1 MRDMALLAILV
12 GLCWLAL
19 LRPWLGV
26 VGLALLGAMH
36 PQSYGGE
43 MIFRLPMFKVLFL
56 ATCFAVVVD
65 YWRTRQWPKVFWD
78 WRLVVLGLLFADFV
92 ITTQFALLPD
102 TARGRLLEV
111 SALVPP
117 LLLMLWLI
125 DTREKLHYLIVAT
138 AAGIALIALK
148 GGYWAV
154 MTGFGD
160 RVYGP
165 PDSQIGGNNEF
176 AVALAMIIPLLVL
189 WLRQTSDSA
198 LRWAIVA
205 AVILCYIAALTSWSR
220 GGLVSLTVMSAML
233 VWHSKHKFLAIIFV
247 VLGMGLALVNLPETW
262 LARME
267 TISAYQ
273 QDLSFQGRQEAWKQ
287 GLSYLQSDPWTGS
300 GFEGWRAIN
309 AKFHGF
315 GDPGTLDWHSAYVE
329 VVVEHGI
336 PGFLLW
342 STLLIGTIISLSFM
356 IRRGI
361 RSGESWAVDHGAMLR
376 ASLVAYGVGG
386 ITLGITYWELMF
398 QILVYSAIALRL
410 SRGSDVLARIRSKEV
425 SG

>member
-1 MRDMALLAILV
+1 MRDMALLTILA

-26 VGLALLGAMH
+26 VGLALLGSMH

-43 MIFRLPMFKVLFL
+43 LMLRFPVFKVLFL
-56 ATCFAVVVD
+56 VTCLAVLVD
-65 YWRTRQWPKVFWD
+65 YWRTRKWPKVYWD
-78 WRLVVLGLLFADFV
+78 WRLVALCLLFADFV
-92 ITTQFALLPD
+92 MTTQLALLPD

-138 AAGIALIALK
+138 AAGIALAALK

-165 PDSQIGGNNEF
+165 PNSQIGGNNEF

-189 WLRQTSDSA
+189 WLRQTSDAA
-198 LRWAIVA
+198 LRRAIVV
-205 AVILCYIAALTSWSR
+205 AVTLCYIAALTSWSR
-220 GGLVSLTVMSAML
+220 GGLVSLSVMSAML
-233 VWHSKHKFLAIIFV
+233 VWHSKHKFLAITLVALGV
-247 VLGMGLALVNLPETW
+247 VLALVNLPEQW

-267 TISAYQ
+267 TLSTYQ
-273 QDLSFQGRQEAWKQ
+273 LDLSFQGRQEAWKQ
-287 GLSYLQSDPWTGS
+287 GLLYLQSNPWTGS
-300 GFEGWRAIN
+300 GFEGWRAIT
-309 AKFHGF
+309 ARFYGA
-315 GDPGTLDWHSAYVE
+315 GDPGVRGWHSAYVE

-336 PGFLLW
+336 PGLLLW
-342 STLLIGTIISLSFM
+342 GTLLIGTIISLTFM
-356 IRRGI
+356 IRRGK
-361 RSGESWAVDHGAMLR
+361 RSGESWIVDHGAMLR

-386 ITLGITYWELMF
+386 ITLGIAYWELMF
-398 QILVYSAIALRL
+398 QILAYSVIALRL
-410 SRGSDVLARIRSKEV
+410 SRVPDAPARIRSHGV
-425 SG
+425 SD